1 MPWPCGTQPYVIN
14 FVYIIYCS
22 QLLHKWT
29 VDLSKFHTW
38 LSLTDSFYY
47 WNRTDSSN
55 TTVTCCDRTNIAW
68 RTDLDIRFQNP
79 GGSDYFTQSDGTGTV
94 MPPFWLRNLSN
105 LAGVNSTTDKS
116 FPSAGLRNESLI
128 VWFRVSAFPWFRKL
142 YGRLWVDGVLGG
154 ELPAGNYSVTL
165 TYSILQ
171 WDWQLLILVF
181 RLLIGPCL
189 RVCEWRYCLYDLE
202 ALDTFWCWRQLM
214 SPLVHVWVVQLA
226 SCIRLVK

>member
-14 FVYIIYCS
+14 FVYINYCS
-22 QLLHKWT
+22 QLLHKQT

-116 FPSAGLRNESLI
+116 FPSAGLQNESLI

-171 WDWQLLILVF
+171 WD
-181 RLLIGPCL
+181 
-189 RVCEWRYCLYDLE
+189 
-202 ALDTFWCWRQLM
+202 
-214 SPLVHVWVVQLA
+214 
-226 SCIRLVK
+226 